1 MTGVDAVARPSS
13 STPRTWSA
21 PRPAGSPDVALATCS
36 TPNVTPRL
44 INRSKATVRPGRRDD
59 RSLGPATKVH
69 FVVDAMLT
77 STMSAGSLT
86 PRYTVGQDALKLR
99 FEGRSLPTGPRE
111 SSAGRSSNPGPK
123 EPRD

>member
-1 MTGVDAVARPSS
+1 
-13 STPRTWSA
+13 
-21 PRPAGSPDVALATCS
+21 
-36 TPNVTPRL
+36 RL

-69 FVVDAMLT
+69 VVVDAMLT

-123 EPRD
+123 EPRDHGWPRAPLRSRYRRRSRSLRPPARTSPTPRPWRAAAVEC